1 MSNHAQVDKPFPQTQ
16 LKTLSGDEVTLG
28 KPQNDRWQLVVVYRG
43 LHCPICKKYLG
54 QLNAMK
60 NELEEMKVDIV
71 TVSTDPKE
79 KARKF
84 AEELGLDIEVA
95 YGLTIDRARELGLYI
110 STPLDSAETDQ
121 PFAEP
126 GLFLIRPDGGLHVSE
141 VSSAPFCRPDL
152 EFIKMGV
159 NYVVEK
165 DYPPRGIG

>member
-1 MSNHAQVDKPFPQTQ
+1 MANQTKIDNPFPQTQ
-16 LKTLSGDEVTLG
+16 LKTLSGAEVTLG
-28 KPQNDRWQLVVVYRG
+28 KPTNDRWQLVVVYRG

-60 NELEEMKVDIV
+60 GDLEAMNVDIV
-71 TVSTDPKE
+71 TVSTDPEE

-84 AEELGLDIEVA
+84 ADELGLDIEVA
-95 YGLTIDRARELGLYI
+95 YGLSVERARELGLYI
-110 STPLDSAETDQ
+110 STPLDSTETDQ

-126 GLFLIRPDGGLHVSE
+126 GLFLIRPDGGLHVSD

-159 NYVVEK
+159 SYVVEK
-165 DYPPRGIG
+165 GYPPRGTG

>member
-1 MSNHAQVDKPFPQTQ
+1 MSNDAQVDKSFPQTQ
-16 LKTLSGDEVTLG
+16 LKTLSGAEVTLG
-28 KPQNDRWQLVVVYRG
+28 KPRDDRWQLVVVYRG

-60 NELEEMKVDIV
+60 SDLEEMKVDIV
-71 TVSTDPKE
+71 TVSTDPEE

-95 YGLTIDRARELGLYI
+95 YGLTIERARELGLYI
-110 STPLDSAETDQ
+110 STPLDDTETDQ

-159 NYVVEK
+159 KYVVEK
-165 DYPPRGIG
+165 GYPPRGIG

>member
-1 MSNHAQVDKPFPQTQ
+1 MSNHAQVDKPFPVTP
-16 LKTLSGDEVTLG
+16 LKTLAGTEVVLG
-28 KPQNDRWQLVVVYRG
+28 KPQDGRWQLVVIYRG

-60 NELEEMKVDIV
+60 AELEGMNVQV
-71 TVSTDPKE
+71 VAVSTDPEE
-79 KARKF
+79 KAKKF
-84 AEELGLDIEVA
+84 ADEAGLDMAVA

-110 STPLDSAETDQ
+110 STPLDSTETDQ

-152 EFIKMGV
+152 EIIKMGL

-165 DYPPRGIG
+165 DYPPRGVG